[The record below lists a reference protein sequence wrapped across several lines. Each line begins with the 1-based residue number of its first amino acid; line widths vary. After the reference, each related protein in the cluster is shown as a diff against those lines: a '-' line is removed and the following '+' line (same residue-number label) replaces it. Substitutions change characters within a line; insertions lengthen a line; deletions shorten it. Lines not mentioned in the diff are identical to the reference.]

1 MTEKLK
7 PCPFCGNERV
17 CLDSWTSSL
26 KGELWYVICKK
37 CGVVLMGSKGYSPNG
52 FDNGYDAIE
61 HWNSRA
67 EVKGDA

>member
-1 MTEKLK
+1 MSQKLK

-17 CLDSWTSSL
+17 YLDSWTSSL

-37 CGVVLMGSKGYSPNG
+37 CGVVLMKSKEISPNG

-61 HWNSRA
+61 HWNRRA